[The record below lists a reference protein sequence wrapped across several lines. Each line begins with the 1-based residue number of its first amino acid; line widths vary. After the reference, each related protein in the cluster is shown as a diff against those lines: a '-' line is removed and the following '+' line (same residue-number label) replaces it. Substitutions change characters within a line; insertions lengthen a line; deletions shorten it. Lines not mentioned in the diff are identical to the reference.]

1 MLHIQNPY
9 AMKTFDAKEIC
20 KISLAKLYPPNS
32 DSKTFDY
39 YAHKFLEAYLEP
51 CETSKEIFSEQRL
64 IT

>member
-1 MLHIQNPY
+1 
-9 AMKTFDAKEIC
+9 MKTFDAKEIC

-51 CETSKEIFSEQRL
+51 CETSKEIFSEKRL